1 MFPGS
6 SRIRLIRMPLNQSV
20 CWSTLLVAGLLA
32 TGSASAQNAGK
43 QKATQMCVV
52 CHGLNG
58 IGLNPD
64 VPNLAGESPLYLEK
78 QLNAFRTGERKHE
91 QMSIIAQGLKDED
104 IRDLVAWY
112 SSLKVTVEVP
122 Q

>member
-1 MFPGS
+1 MFF
-6 SRIRLIRMPLNQSV
+6 NQSV
-20 CWSTLLVAGLLA
+20 SWIIVLLVSLLA
-32 TGSASAQNAGK
+32 ADSVNAQNAGK
-43 QKATQMCVV
+43 QKATQMCAV

-58 IGLNPD
+58 IGVNPD

-104 IRDLVAWY
+104 IRDLAGWY
-112 SSLKVTVEVP
+112 ATLKVTVEVP

>member
-1 MFPGS
+1 MF
-6 SRIRLIRMPLNQSV
+6 LNRSFSWIV
-20 CWSTLLVAGLLA
+20 IFLASLLA
-32 TGSASAQNAGK
+32 AGSASAQNAGK
-43 QKATQMCVV
+43 QKATQMCAV

-58 IGLNPD
+58 IGVNPD

-78 QLNAFRTGERKHE
+78 QLNAFRSGERKHE

-112 SSLKVTVEVP
+112 SSLKVTVAMP

>member
-1 MFPGS
+1 MMNSIVCIFFL
-6 SRIRLIRMPLNQSV
+6 LI
-20 CWSTLLVAGLLA
+20 TAGIA
-32 TGSASAQNAGK
+32 NAQDAGR
-43 QKATQMCVV
+43 QKATQMCAV

-58 IGLNPD
+58 IGVNPD
-64 VPNLAGESPLYLEK
+64 VPNLAGESSLYLEK

-104 IRDLVAWY
+104 VRDLVAWY
-112 SSLKVTVEVP
+112 AGLKVTVTVP

>member
-1 MFPGS
+1 MMNSIVCIFFL
-6 SRIRLIRMPLNQSV
+6 LITAAIANAQD
-20 CWSTLLVAGLLA
+20 AGR
-32 TGSASAQNAGK
+32 
-43 QKATQMCVV
+43 QKATQMCAV

-58 IGLNPD
+58 IGVNPD
-64 VPNLAGESPLYLEK
+64 VPNLAGESSLYLEK

-104 IRDLVAWY
+104 VRDLVAWY
-112 SSLKVTVEVP
+112 AGLKVTVTVP